1 MSDNNRRIVWAHD
14 GYLTSPNHHAAKR
27 SLAVGAAWPIE
38 VRTLVLAFSGPDVG
52 RAAANCLAE
61 SAWSDRPLADRLRNQ
76 LGVWAEYE
84 VGREISEGKHSVR
97 STGRF
102 EIVDSLERLNE
113 LMGAAAP
120 PMEG

>member
-1 MSDNNRRIVWAHD
+1 MSDETPRLVWAHN
-14 GYLTSPNHHAAKR
+14 GYLTSEAHRAAKR
-27 SLAVGAAWPIE
+27 RLAVGAAWPIE
-38 VRTLVLAFSGPDVG
+38 VRTLVLAFGGPDVG

-84 VGREISEGKHSVR
+84 VGREISEGKHAVR

-120 PMEG
+120 PVEG